1 MAGGDDLGLAELGS
15 ATLGAAGAV
24 LMSRHHA
31 KSRDICRFGAELEPS
46 PTAQWPNRPPL
57 CSPCGS
63 FLADETAT
71 FWVDCVDSV
80 STVITAESELD

>member
-1 MAGGDDLGLAELGS
+1 MAGGDDLGLAELGT

-24 LMSRHHA
+24 LTSRHHDQ
-31 KSRDICRFGAELEPS
+31 SRDICRFGAELEPS
-46 PTAQWPNRPPL
+46 P
-57 CSPCGS
+57 

>member
-1 MAGGDDLGLAELGS
+1 MAGGDDPGLAELGS

-46 PTAQWPNRPPL
+46 PTAQSAPL
-57 CSPCGS
+57 DPCAHRVAAFWQMRLRFFG
-63 FLADETAT
+63 LTA
-71 FWVDCVDSV
+71 W
-80 STVITAESELD
+80 TA